1 MKRPLLIV
9 LIIVGT
15 LIPSV
20 IYGAPPGDVVG
31 TYSLSITGDPE
42 VIMGNSTA
50 TISVSLT
57 NTTGSGNPSIGWVRF
72 DVESTLY
79 YVSLSNLSPAG
90 WQVAEIKNAGVG
102 QTYIIYEA
110 TSGALSPGESE
121 AFDLVVTGTT
131 DGPFPADVSNIT
143 DTFYAIEIKVDDGN
157 KAGTFTG
164 INPSWTRYGLAASI
178 TATPNSCGVDDNI
191 TLSTL
196 VTNRTTITQ
205 TGIQPGN
212 ITVTGT
218 GGAVYLSGP
227 VPGSA
232 TLDPGEQQVF
242 ISTYRASSDGVVV
255 FSGSAS
261 NGPAQVTS
269 PAAVSNGVVIGD
281 HTAQIQVSSTEVISG
296 QQIQV
301 VLTLTNN
308 GTDSLTGVVPNIS
321 TTGTATMLLDSGPV
335 PAGIGVLQPGNSA
348 NFQWTYT
355 VTGNIGDTFQVSGW
369 GSSNT
374 LTSNTATTPWGS
386 ISAYSAMVNPDNV
399 TSGDTGISL
408 NFTVFNNG
416 GRDVKKVRISTPTGW
431 FYQTSTPP
439 PGWSAG
445 SAGNPTQVSFTTSSD
460 FIPIGESKSFGLTFT
475 SVPTVLSPTP
485 YNFLVELWDTG
496 QSQLNTDPRGAV
508 ETTVTVTPY
517 QMVLAAV
524 PGAGISGTPIA
535 DGFQYY
541 DITATLTNGGN
552 PVSGAAIQFTSD
564 LGALGSGSAVSDNL
578 GRAVNTLTGPL
589 SLTPVSATVTA
600 TYLGAEDSIILLF
613 QSYTGMS
620 LDYVPGTLGPT
631 AVSPGDTG
639 VIFAVTVINTGIST
653 VTLDNTST
661 LFSFSDSTAGGSAVY
676 TTALGNS
683 NPVNI
688 GPGEQAALT
697 FLAEDVD
704 EDFQAGDFYPSMVL
718 TDGFTPGTR
727 PVSDPVTV
735 SGGSSVLIIRWR
747 ESIE

>member
-1 MKRPLLIV
+1 MIV
-9 LIIVGT
+9 LIVAGT

-20 IYGAPPGDVVG
+20 LCGAPPGGDVG

-50 TISVSLT
+50 TVSVSLT
-57 NTTGSGNPSIGWVRF
+57 NTTGSGSPSIGWVRF

-90 WQVAEIKNAGVG
+90 WQVVEIKNAGVG

-121 AFDLVVTGTT
+121 TFDLVVTGTT

-143 DTFYAIEIKVDDGN
+143 DAFDAVEVKEDDGN

-164 INPSWTRYGLAASI
+164 NNPSWTRYGLAVSI
-178 TATPNSCGVDDNI
+178 TATPNSCGVGDNI

-205 TGIQPGN
+205 TGIEPGS

-218 GGAVYLSGP
+218 GDGEAEYQSGP

-242 ISTYRASSDGVVV
+242 ISTYEASSDGVVV
-255 FSGSAS
+255 FSGPAS
-261 NGPAQVTS
+261 NGTAHVTS

-281 HTAQIQVSSTEVISG
+281 YTAQIQVSSSEVISG

-308 GTDSLTGVVPNIS
+308 GTGVLTGIVPNIS
-321 TTGTATMLLDSGPV
+321 SAGTASMSLDSGPV
-335 PAGIGVLQPGNSA
+335 PASIGVLQPGNSA

-374 LTSNTATTPWGS
+374 LTSDTATTPWGS
-386 ISAYSAMVNPDNV
+386 ISAYSVMVSPDNV
-399 TSGDTGISL
+399 TSGATGISL
-408 NFTVFNNG
+408 SFTVFNNG
-416 GRDVKKVRISTPTGW
+416 GLPVKKVRISTPSGW
-431 FYQTSTPP
+431 VYQTSTPP

-445 SAGNPTQVSFTTSSD
+445 SAGNPTQISFTTNSD
-460 FIPIGESKSFGLTFT
+460 FIPIGGSKSFGLTFT
-475 SVPTVLSPTP
+475 AVPTVLSPTP

-496 QSQLNTDPRGAV
+496 QNQLNTDPRGAV

-541 DITATLTNGGN
+541 DITATLTNGGS
-552 PVSGAAIQFTSD
+552 PVAGAPVQFTAD
-564 LGALGSGSAVSDNL
+564 LGALGSGSAVSDTL

-600 TYLGAEDSIILLF
+600 TYLGAEDSIILPF

-631 AVSPGDTG
+631 AVSPGDPG
-639 VIFAVTVINTGIST
+639 VVFAVTVINTGTST

-661 LFSFSDSTAGGSAVY
+661 FSFSDSTAGGSSVY
-676 TTALGNS
+676 TSTLGS
-683 NPVNI
+683 SSLANI
-688 GPGEQAALT
+688 GPGEQANLT
-697 FLAEDVD
+697 FLAADVD

-727 PVSDPVTV
+727 PVSDSVTV